1 MDTSTLVTASSLDHF
16 PYAGPM
22 VPFLR
27 ISPACD
33 RIQQACTVQEK
44 LVLLEQALVDDLLV
58 AAWPGPT
65 GQQFYVVDDRDAA
78 REVLERLA
86 GSVSPAAMLSSLT
99 RAVGLPDPVR

>member
-1 MDTSTLVTASSLDHF
+1 MDTSTLVTASSLEHF

-33 RIQQACTVQEK
+33 RIQQACTVRDK
-44 LVLLEQALVDDLLV
+44 LVLLEQALVGDLLV
-58 AAWPGPT
+58 AAWPGQA

-78 REVLERLA
+78 REVLDRLA
-86 GSVSPAAMLSSLT
+86 GGISPVAVPSLLA
-99 RAVGLPDPVR
+99 RSGGLPDPVR